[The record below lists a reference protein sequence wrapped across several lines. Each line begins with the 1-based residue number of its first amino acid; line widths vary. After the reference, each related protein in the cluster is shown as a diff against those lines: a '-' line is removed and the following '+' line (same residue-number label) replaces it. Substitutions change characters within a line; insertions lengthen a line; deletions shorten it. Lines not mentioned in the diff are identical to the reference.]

1 MKKAFEWVGG
11 IFTLAGMVF
20 TVIFAMM
27 FAQGS
32 FNRGKRSVTRA
43 EEKEIERRTDRLG
56 RATRDIDKLSDEE
69 IRRRSGQKGW
79 FRD

>member
-20 TVIFAMM
+20 AVIFAMM

-43 EEKEIERRTDRLG
+43 EEKEINKREERTKKATD
-56 RATRDIDKLSDEE
+56 DIEKMSHEE
-69 IRRRSGQKGW
+69 IRRRSHQKGW
-79 FRD
+79 YRD

>member
-20 TVIFAMM
+20 TVIFAMI

-32 FNRGKRSVTRA
+32 FNRGKRSVTRV
-43 EEKEIERRTDRLG
+43 EEKEINKREERTKKATDN
-56 RATRDIDKLSDEE
+56 IEKMSHEE
-69 IRRRSGQKGW
+69 IRRRSHQKGW

>member
-11 IFTLAGMVF
+11 IFTLTGMVF
-20 TVIFAMM
+20 TVVFAMM

-32 FNRGKRSVTRA
+32 YNRGKRSVTRA
-43 EEKEIERRTDRLG
+43 EEKEINQRTERLG

>member
-11 IFTLAGMVF
+11 VVTLGGMMF
-20 TVIFAMM
+20 AAIFAIM

-32 FNRGKRSVTRA
+32 YNRGKRSVTRA
-43 EEKEIERRTDRLG
+43 EEKEIKQRTSRLD
-56 RATRDIDKLSDEE
+56 RATNDIDKLSDEE